1 MRRFLPFILLILWSF
16 GFLPSAFA
24 QDETF
29 DVCIQDFVDT
39 NQDGLPTGGELI
51 FGQGEVLLSNSDGS
65 VEGSLTITTEDDCL
79 FSLQPGNY
87 TVSITLP
94 DGYAP
99 TTETT
104 FALNLTETTTI
115 NVGVISTAPVQAPP
129 TNIEQNFICVLVFH
143 DENRNGERES
153 TEALMANIDVNLLR
167 DERIIDTTLTNIM
180 DATCFAGLETGEYQI
195 LIPASA
201 NHIMV
206 SRRDI
211 AVSFQDL
218 GNEVVARFGAIPVN
232 PLSDEAYFPTVGNG
246 ELTLNNNMRLALS
259 GLGAVMAMFFMM
271 GLGSL
276 LYGLIRR

>member
-1 MRRFLPFILLILWSF
+1 MLIFIWSLGILP
-16 GFLPSAFA
+16 ATFA
-24 QDETF
+24 QGDTL
-29 DVCIQDFVDT
+29 DLCIQDFVDT
-39 NQDGLPTGGELI
+39 NQDGLPTEGELI
-51 FGQGEVLLSNSDGS
+51 FGRGEVLLSSSDGT
-65 VEGSLTITTEDDCL
+65 VVASLTITDGEDCM
-79 FSLQPGNY
+79 STLQPGNY
-87 TVSITLP
+87 TLSITLP
-94 DGYAP
+94 EGYTP

-104 FALNLTETTTI
+104 LALTLTESTTI
-115 NVGVISTAPVQAPP
+115 NVGVVSTTPADSPL
-129 TNIEQNFICVLVFH
+129 TNVEQNFICVLVFH

-153 TEALMANIDVNLLR
+153 TEALIAGIDVNLVR
-167 DERIIDTTLTNIM
+167 EERIIDTTLTNAT
-180 DATCFAGLETGEYQI
+180 DATCFAGLEVGEYQI

-232 PLSDEAYFPTVGNG
+232 PLSDEARFPTVGSG
-246 ELTLNNNMRLALS
+246 ELTLNNNTRLILS
-259 GLGAVMAMFFMM
+259 GVGAILAMFFMA